1 MNWKWDYSGFGN
13 LLRGPEMQALMAK
26 KAHQAKEMAEAIA
39 PVDEHGPHPGHYRE
53 SFEVDVGVAVT
64 AEGSRA
70 VATLRNTAPYAAAVE
85 FGNRTT
91 KAQHVLLRSIDAM
104 GA

>member
-1 MNWKWDYSGFGN
+1 MKWQWKYQGFGN
-13 LLRGPEMQALMAK
+13 LLCGPEMQALMAA
-26 KAHQAKEMAEAIA
+26 KAHAAKEMAEAIA
-39 PVDEHGPHPGHYRE
+39 PVDELGPHPGHYRA
-53 SFEVDVGVAVT
+53 SFEVEVGAQPM
-64 AEGSRA
+64 AKGRRA
-70 VATLRNTAPYAAAVE
+70 YATLRNTAPYAAAVE